1 MVKKSEDGCEICGRG
16 TFTSQWPPAEHI
28 ASSPE
33 SDRYLR
39 RCEQCGTFWVISEGE
54 SHTVDE
60 EKAKTDFPDA
70 F

>member
-1 MVKKSEDGCEICGRG
+1 MVMTQQGGCDKCRRG

-28 ASSPE
+28 AASPE

-39 RCEQCGTFWVISEGE
+39 RCGECGTFWVISEGE
-54 SHTVDE
+54 SYIIE
-60 EKAKTDFPDA
+60 EERAERDFPDA